1 LQKQVGGA
9 SVRQLQGDK
18 TAMREQI
25 AEALKKAVKAQ
36 DKLRICTL
44 RLIQAAIKDRD
55 ISNRGAGKDPVSE
68 EEITQILAKMVKQRD
83 ESIKAYEEGNRLDLA
98 EQERGE
104 IRIIREFLPPQLDE
118 KGMREACAKIVEE
131 TGSDSLRDVG
141 RCMTALREKFAG
153 RMDFGKAS
161 GIVKEMLQ

>member
-1 LQKQVGGA
+1 
-9 SVRQLQGDK
+9 
-18 TAMREQI
+18 MREQI
-25 AEALKKAVKAQ
+25 AEALKRAVKSQ
-36 DKLRICTL
+36 DKLRVCTL

-68 EEITQILAKMVKQRD
+68 DEITRILAKMVKQRED
-83 ESIKAYEEGNRLDLA
+83 SIKAYEEGNRLDLA

-118 KGMREACAKIVEE
+118 ESMRDACAEIVAE
-131 TGSDSLRDVG
+131 TGSDSLRDMG
-141 RCMTALREKFAG
+141 RCMSALREKFAG

-161 GIVKEMLQ
+161 GIVKDMLR